1 MGTYYEPE
9 TTGRKD
15 RDRGISPQMQG
26 EKLSVH
32 SVPQPAPA
40 CSLET
45 WQSSIEYYPLTFLLL
60 CCSSRIYTEEPLLAH
75 SHQSVKQGI

>member
-15 RDRGISPQMQG
+15 RDTGISPQMQG
-26 EKLSVH
+26 EKLTVH

-45 WQSSIEYYPLTFLLL
+45 WQSSI
-60 CCSSRIYTEEPLLAH
+60 
-75 SHQSVKQGI
+75 